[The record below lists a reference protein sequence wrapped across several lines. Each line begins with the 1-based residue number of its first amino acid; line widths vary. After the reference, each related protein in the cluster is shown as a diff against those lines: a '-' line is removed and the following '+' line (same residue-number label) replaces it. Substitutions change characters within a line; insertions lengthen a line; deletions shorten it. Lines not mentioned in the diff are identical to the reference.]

1 MARPLYTAHK
11 TALSTL
17 YSEVDDEAAHL
28 PVVFIGT
35 AGSII
40 ERSNASGMRFYAHQ
54 YYDAEGKKKERY
66 VAGPVGKKEAD
77 KKAKSLR
84 ERVDAARAL
93 SSSTRLL
100 AREGYYMAD
109 ARTYATVASL
119 HNHGFFAAGGTLLG
133 SHAYGALL
141 NHMGV
146 RAAIYKTEDVDIA
159 RNQPLQLAAEFQDGI
174 LGVLT
179 ASGLNLVE
187 APRINIREPSTT
199 FMLPGASRFKVD
211 LLVPVSKGRK
221 PFMPVIMPELKAYGT
236 SLPYLDYLLA
246 ETQTVTLIARE
257 GVCPVRVPVPHR
269 MAWHKILVSALR
281 ATQSSKSKKDFE
293 QGCIL
298 LAAVGD
304 TDTQAITEA
313 AGDLSKSARDKIATR
328 KDLVETALLMHPRAL
343 ETFQDAMRS
352 WKLKT

>member
-17 YSEVDDEAAHL
+17 YSEVDGEAAHL
-28 PVVFIGT
+28 RQVFIGT

-66 VAGPVGKKEAD
+66 VAGPIGKKEAD
-77 KKAKSLR
+77 DKARELR
-84 ERVDAARAL
+84 ERVNAAKAL

-100 AREGYYMAD
+100 AREGYYLAD
-109 ARTYATVASL
+109 ARTYATAASL

-146 RAAIYKTEDVDIA
+146 RAAVYKTEDVDIA
-159 RNQPLQLAAEFQDGI
+159 RNQPLQLATEFKGGI

-179 ASGLNLVE
+179 ESGINLVE
-187 APRINIREPSTT
+187 APRIDVRQPSTT

-246 ETQTVTLIARE
+246 ETQIVTLIARE
-257 GVCPVRVPVPHR
+257 GVCSVRVPVPHR

-281 ATQSSKSKKDFE
+281 ATESSKSKKDFE
-293 QGCIL
+293 QGCVL
-298 LAAVGD
+298 LAVVGD

-313 AGDLSKSARDKIATR
+313 ARDLHLTARKKITSR
-328 KDLVETALLMHPRAL
+328 QDLVETALAMHPRAL
-343 ETFQDAMRS
+343 DTFQEAMRKRS
-352 WKLKT
+352 ST